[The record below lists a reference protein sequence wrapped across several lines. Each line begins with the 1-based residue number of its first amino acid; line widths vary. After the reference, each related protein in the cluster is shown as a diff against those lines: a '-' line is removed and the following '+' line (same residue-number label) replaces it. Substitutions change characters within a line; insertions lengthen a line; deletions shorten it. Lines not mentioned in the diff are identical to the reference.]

1 MIIRDIIKLA
11 SEPEAGMLFG
21 VRGNQAI
28 IDHLNEESAFGSMV
42 FGSDNDPFA
51 DRANLFNRLF
61 VNIARDTE
69 HLLEKTASWLFERD
83 VIIRLKEKDDLAHVP
98 VAMHM
103 PILTYAPIRKLFE
116 DGQID
121 GWGHEID
128 ELPDDNIWDRVINNG
143 YIGIDPLTGELPEF
157 YEWEKHID
165 DPEYTLEE
173 LNDLMEARQFIDE
186 FILEQLSDDGDMI
199 DPTNYL
205 DGGTILKESV

>member
-1 MIIRDIIKLA
+1 MIIRNIVKLA

-21 VRGNQAI
+21 TRGNQTI

-51 DRANLFNRLF
+51 DRSNMFNRLF
-61 VNIARDTE
+61 INVARDTE
-69 HLLEKTASWLFERD
+69 HLLERTASWLLDRD
-83 VIIRLKEKDDLAHVP
+83 VIFELKEADDLAHVP
-98 VAMHM
+98 AAMHM
-103 PILTYAPIRKLFE
+103 PILTYAPIKKLFE

-128 ELPDDNIWDRVINNG
+128 ELPDDGVWDRVINNG
-143 YIGIDPLTGELPEF
+143 YIGPDPITGELPDV
-157 YEWEKHID
+157 YEWERHID

-173 LNDLMEARQFIDE
+173 LSSLMESRRFIDE
-186 FILEQLSDDGDMI
+186 FIHEQLSEDGDRL

-205 DGGTILKESV
+205 DGGKILTESV